1 MTSVSRLE
9 RLPWG
14 AGRHLIS
21 GNNALQ
27 GVEPPTPAAPIY
39 SPLRLSMSP
48 AHFNCLSGDSS
59 CLCCDTDPP
68 LLHLNPVHS
77 DNFSQGPNQG
87 CAQMRVGRGSR
98 SLSVS
103 HNWGCAANPV
113 SHGLIGPLTDWG
125 VPTPPVPV
133 SPHLSDGRPALP
145 WTAHRAAP
153 AERSPDSRLHA
164 PPPAQH
170 SLIRE
175 HLGNMAT
182 LLKSAH
188 LRFTVFVTFN

>member
-1 MTSVSRLE
+1 MFV
-9 RLPWG
+9 
-14 AGRHLIS
+14 
-21 GNNALQ
+21 
-27 GVEPPTPAAPIY
+27 
-39 SPLRLSMSP
+39 
-48 AHFNCLSGDSS
+48 
-59 CLCCDTDPP
+59 
-68 LLHLNPVHS
+68 LLHRSAPHPPKSRPLHS

-87 CAQMRVGRGSR
+87 CAQMRVGRGR

-125 VPTPPVPV
+125 VAPAPSARV
-133 SPHLSDGRPALP
+133 SPQLSDGRPASP
-145 WTAHRAAP
+145 WTAQGAAP